1 MKRSACQNSTT
12 WQQRFLR
19 AVSLTLVRALELNP
33 TDNVLPDYV
42 HPIFF
47 HRSPKRAKMG
57 LQDCLFENCASTLF
71 GGRSVVGMHRIPL
84 PLKVFYQAFYPAG
97 RQGIKGVGR
106 EPAIVGDLVF

>member
-1 MKRSACQNSTT
+1 
-12 WQQRFLR
+12 
-19 AVSLTLVRALELNP
+19 
-33 TDNVLPDYV
+33 
-42 HPIFF
+42 
-47 HRSPKRAKMG
+47 MG

-106 EPAIVGDLVF
+106 EPAIVGDLVSSFIHFSHMAHRSVQAGAQHSQSSKAKG